1 MAENNEINSI
11 ANIEFTTDKEGNVK
25 VKGKQSIYSA
35 SFYFDDFYD
44 EAIITKFIKK
54 TEKLIRESF
63 EYHNYIKTIMTAFPE
78 LNNDNINSNMT
89 NLDVDIELHHYP
101 LNLFQIVETVMN
113 YHVIHGDRFTS
124 FSLALEILQLHY
136 QNKIGLVPLDKT
148 NHELAHNYSIFLS
161 SKQIFGNWKEFIK
174 QYAEGLT
181 SDAKATIQKVEEL
194 TENQQASDFLGIYR

>member
-1 MAENNEINSI
+1 
-11 ANIEFTTDKEGNVK
+11 
-25 VKGKQSIYSA
+25 
-35 SFYFDDFYD
+35 
-44 EAIITKFIKK
+44 
-54 TEKLIRESF
+54 
-63 EYHNYIKTIMTAFPE
+63 
-78 LNNDNINSNMT
+78 MT

-161 SKQIFGNWKEFIK
+161 SKQIFGNRKEFVK
-174 QYAEGLT
+174 QYAEG
-181 SDAKATIQKVEEL
+181 
-194 TENQQASDFLGIYR
+194 